1 MSKNILILSSSP
13 RRGGNSDTLCDEFMR
28 GAIESG
34 NQVRG
39 AAYAAG
45 IRSPVRRKTM
55 RLR

>member
-34 NQVRG
+34 NHVEK
-39 AAYAAG
+39 
-45 IRSPVRRKTM
+45 IF
-55 RLR
+55 LRDKDIHPCMG